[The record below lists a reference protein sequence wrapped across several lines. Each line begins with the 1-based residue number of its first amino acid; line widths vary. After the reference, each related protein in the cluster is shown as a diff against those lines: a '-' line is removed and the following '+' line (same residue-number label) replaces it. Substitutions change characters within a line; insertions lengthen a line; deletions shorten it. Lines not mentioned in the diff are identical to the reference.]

1 MNCALGFH
9 DEEKITAPIMPPDVG
24 QRYGIPSPS
33 IDSVVVLGTGF
44 LYFDNSPL
52 GVLPKDK
59 RDSDPRLK
67 WVWVNAPDGNLLFLF
82 LHLTQTTSSSSTV
95 YMEMVPYLTG
105 HVLSNIGAGP

>member
-1 MNCALGFH
+1 MNCALGFL

-44 LYFDNSPL
+44 LNFDNSPL
-52 GVLPKDK
+52 GILPKDK

-67 WVWVNAPDGNLLFLF
+67 WVWVNAPDSNLLFLF

-95 YMEMVPYLTG
+95 YMEMIPYLTG
-105 HVLSNIGAGP
+105 HVLSNIGVGP